1 MASPARGH
9 PELSSVPGTD
19 MRLVNVYL
27 SGYFLLIIG
36 ALAAL
41 WYGGVL
47 SHLPLV
53 LVLAGIVIS
62 VGFGVVLF
70 LTAGKPVSRD

>member
-1 MASPARGH
+1 
-9 PELSSVPGTD
+9 

-27 SGYFLLIIG
+27 SGYFLLIIS

-47 SHLPLV
+47 GRLPTGWV
-53 LVLAGIVIS
+53 VI
-62 VGFGVVLF
+62 GLIIALGLGVTLF
-70 LTAGKPVSRD
+70 LTGGKPVARD